1 MGDIS
6 RLFSSPRM
14 EIDPSD
20 AIRRG
25 FTSEEEL
32 FSGEINPELEGDWG
46 EETEGSLSG
55 YSADYDPS
63 TGETTYFKD
72 VDLAKAATAIGKI
85 EDYEPPRPVA
95 GSRPPSLPSMGRGR
109 VSGMT
114 GERPYPYAAPSYL
127 ASSVDYNKLVGQL
140 VNTLLKGNIR
150 PRKINPLL

>member
-6 RLFSSPRM
+6 RLFSSSRM
-14 EIDPSD
+14 EIDPSSD
-20 AIRRG
+20 IEYG
-25 FTSEEEL
+25 FQYADEDDPTYS
-32 FSGEINPELEGDWG
+32 GDWYTG
-46 EETEGSLSG
+46 EEGKLSG

-63 TGETTYFKD
+63 TGKTTYFKD

-85 EDYEPPRPVA
+85 GEYEPPSPVS
-95 GSRPPSLPSMGRGR
+95 GSRPPPLPSMGRGR

-127 ASSVDYNKLVGQL
+127 AGSVDYNKLVGQL

-150 PRKINPLL
+150 PRRINPLL